1 MKFQRGR
8 EVVTP
13 ATFLAFLSSSGRT
26 VKGYGAEAITP
37 KMSFRHFIWRL
48 LVLVLATM
56 RNTVDS
62 VAMTRHFFLILLE
75 FETSKVKVLANSVP
89 VLQMAAFLLCDHVTK
104 R

>member
-1 MKFQRGR
+1 M
-8 EVVTP
+8 VIP

-37 KMSFRHFIWRL
+37 KMGFRCYIWRL

-62 VAMTRHFFLILLE
+62 VAMTIHLFLFFILLE
-75 FETSKVKVLANSVP
+75 FEMSKVKVLANLVP
-89 VLQMAAFLLCDHVTK
+89 VL
-104 R
+104 